1 MRGRD
6 LLSRF
11 HDVVRAT
18 PERVAVRDTAGA
30 LTFAGLEARTAAL
43 AGVLVERG
51 VVRGD
56 RVGVSVPRGSGLLVA
71 LLAVWRAGAA
81 YVPLDPAY
89 PADRLAHMASDAAV
103 RTTVT
108 PDDLAGT
115 LDAAAPTT
123 AHDASAH
130 TDVPVSADDAAYV
143 IYTSG
148 STGLPKGVQATRGGV
163 ASLVD
168 GLERMVVYAA
178 EPRVVAWNASAS
190 FDASV
195 QQWARICRGDTIV
208 VLEDAHRTEPAKLAA
223 WLDECGVS
231 DVDMT
236 PTHWEMLREHL
247 LPGRPD
253 GRRLRLFIGGEPISV
268 PVWRELAAAETV
280 EAFNLYGPTECT
292 VDTTVAVVEGDHP
305 TIGDALPGNRLLVLD
320 AGLREVPDGEIGEL
334 YVAGPRVTHGYL
346 GRSGLTGARFLPDPS
361 GEPGARMYR
370 TGDLVSRTAEG
381 LLEFHGRADRQVKIR
396 GHRVELG
403 EIETVVRSS
412 PAVTA
417 AAVVVR
423 DDLGGQVVAYYV
435 SSGAAGADELR
446 EHAAASLP
454 EVMVPAAFVEVAA
467 LPLTPGGKLDT
478 AALPAPPAQTGTA
491 PEGEFE
497 QFIAQVWAEVLGRDE
512 VNADDDFFAL
522 GGHSLVALRV
532 VSKVKKTFGLKMS
545 TKDVYRHPRLTDL
558 ARHVESLRV

>member
-1 MRGRD
+1 MTGRD

-11 HDVVRAT
+11 HDVVRTA
-18 PERVAVRDTAGA
+18 PGRVAVRDTAGA
-30 LTFAGLEARTAAL
+30 LTFAELEARTAAL
-43 AGVLVERG
+43 AAVLAGRG
-51 VVRGD
+51 VRRGD
-56 RVGVSVPRGSGLLVA
+56 RVGVSVPRGNGLLVA

-89 PADRLAHMASDAAV
+89 PADRLAHMATDAAV

-108 PDDLAGT
+108 PDDLAGALQT
-115 LDAAAPTT
+115 E
-123 AHDASAH
+123 H
-130 TDVPVSADDAAYV
+130 TDVAVSAGDSAYV

-148 STGLPKGVQATRGGV
+148 STGLPKGVLATRGGV

-168 GLERMVVYAA
+168 GLEQMAVYAA

-195 QQWARICRGDTIV
+195 QQWARVCRGDTIV

-268 PVWRELAAAETV
+268 PVWRELAAARTV

-292 VDTTVAVVEGDHP
+292 VDATVAVVEGDHP
-305 TIGDALPGNRLLVLD
+305 GIGDPLPGNRLLVLD
-320 AGLREVPDGEIGEL
+320 TRLREVPDGEIGEL
-334 YVAGPRVTHGYL
+334 FVAGPRVTDGYL
-346 GRSGLTGARFLPDPS
+346 GRSGLTAGRFLPDPS

-370 TGDLVSRTAEG
+370 TGDLVRRTGDG

-412 PAVTA
+412 PAVAA

-423 DDLGGQVVAYYV
+423 DDLAGQPVAYYV
-435 SSGAAGADELR
+435 PSGLAGARELR

-478 AALPAPPAQTGTA
+478 AALPAPPVAAGTA

-497 QFIAQVWAEVLGRDE
+497 QFIAQVWAEVLGRDA

-532 VSKVKKTFGLKMS
+532 VSRVKKTFGLKMS
-545 TKDVYRHPRLTDL
+545 PRDVYRHPRLTDL